1 MQQFQTGHNVNFVIY
16 TFQLNASNGLLE
28 GQRIQLIINKNIKA
42 ITSWWDQSNSIRINC
57 CAVNV
62 CQ

>member
-1 MQQFQTGHNVNFVIY
+1 MQQFQTGHNVNFAIY

-42 ITSWWDQSNSIRINC
+42 ITS
-57 CAVNV
+57 
-62 CQ
+62 